1 MPEIPDLEN
10 VRAILNRDLTG
21 ARVETVELLKPHI
34 VRMPSAEFSE
44 RMTGVTFERIDRYG
58 KFLLFQLD
66 SGDILALNAMLTGRL
81 QHVEPAKKRAART
94 CWLFGL
100 SNGRELRYVDQRLMG
115 KTYLVPAAE
124 LQTVPQFEEMG
135 PDVLDPEFTED
146 DFLARLKKYRGQ
158 VKNVLVNY
166 KFIAGIG
173 NAYSDEI
180 LFVARLH
187 PFAKVKDLEEGQRRR
202 LYQAIREVFDWA
214 TPIVAQEMGDQTD
227 KKPRDFLRVHR
238 KGGDPCPECGA
249 PISEIAPNNRVT
261 SFCRTC
267 QPGLTTV

>member
-34 VRMPSAEFSE
+34 VRMPSAEFRE
-44 RMTGVTFERIDRYG
+44 RMTGVTFEQIDRYG

-81 QHVEPAKKRAART
+81 QHVEPAKKRAGRT

-115 KTYLVPAAE
+115 KTYLVPADA

-135 PDVLDPEFTED
+135 PGR
-146 DFLARLKKYRGQ
+146 ARLKKYRGQ

-180 LFVARLH
+180 LFVDRLH
-187 PFAKVKDLEEGQRRR
+187 PFAKVKDLDESQRRR

-214 TPIVAQEMGDQTD
+214 TPIVAQEMGDQTG

-238 KGGDPCPECGA
+238 KGDDPCPECGA
-249 PISEIAPNNRVT
+249 PISEIAPNDRVT